1 MHNARLVFNE
11 EYDNDDRKNQSK
23 RSVKLRRTLAFKGNN
38 KVTSFKKDK
47 NGKLK
52 KSKLKGK
59 DLLKRKKQN
68 FKNKFDKSLKMK
80 KVRRA
85 RMLRDKGL
93 KA

>member
-1 MHNARLVFNE
+1 MHDARLTFNE
-11 EYDNDDRKNQSK
+11 RYDSDDRKNQTK
-23 RSVKLRRTLAFKGNN
+23 RSVTLRRTLAFKGNN
-38 KVTSFKKDK
+38 KVISFKKDK

-52 KSKLKGK
+52 KSNLKGK
-59 DLLKRKKQN
+59 ELLRRKKQN
-68 FKNKFDKSLKMK
+68 FKNRFDKALKMK